1 MEHAKLLLT
10 SPEIS
15 IGEIADLCGYSSAN
29 YFIRVFRSNTLL
41 TPMKYRERLL
51 KEAADPVHPNQD

>member
-1 MEHAKLLLT
+1 MSEYITSLRMEHAKLLLT

-41 TPMKYRERLL
+41 TPMKYRE
-51 KEAADPVHPNQD
+51 VC